1 MARSVAKRTTSSAPD
16 TKFRSAN
23 DIKLPGE
30 LDLHR
35 FDLAQA
41 CVHTEDPRNWPEE
54 EPPCVVLRAYG
65 PEEIAKILIKQFHV
79 GIRKCS
85 IAYLWTENMGQ
96 GAKVTLGK
104 AAKASA
110 RWQFIA
116 QVDFVLVFNH
126 SAWRILTEEQKIAL
140 VDHELMHCDIDG
152 EKDKAM
158 IVPHDIEEF
167 ATIVKRW
174 GLWKPDLQSFGDA
187 CVIARQGDLFAQPTG
202 AGLAAVEAN
211 IKRIG
216 DDVAALTKS
225 DPMREIMK
233 RVVDEVN
240 SGALDKDG
248 VKATATMSG
257 GTMKIV
263 EDQSAHQLP
272 MSVDDFA
279 NHPKPPAASK
289 VTPLRAD

>member
-104 AAKASA
+104 AAKAPA

-116 QVDFVLVFNH
+116 QVDFVLVF
-126 SAWRILTEEQKIAL
+126 
-140 VDHELMHCDIDG
+140 
-152 EKDKAM
+152 
-158 IVPHDIEEF
+158 
-167 ATIVKRW
+167 KR
-174 GLWKPDLQSFGDA
+174 QA
-187 CVIARQGDLFAQPTG
+187 
-202 AGLAAVEAN
+202 LAAEYQRRSLRQMAAVRGVSWQAVQQQLVRVGVRLRT
-211 IKRIG
+211 KGG
-216 DDVAALTKS
+216 DQRRFRYAALARDRIYDS
-225 DPMREIMK
+225 SPLLA
-233 RVVDEVN
+233 N
-240 SGALDKDG
+240 
-248 VKATATMSG
+248 
-257 GTMKIV
+257 V
-263 EDQSAHQLP
+263 ELA
-272 MSVDDFA
+272 
-279 NHPKPPAASK
+279 
-289 VTPLRAD
+289 

>member
-187 CVIARQGDLFAQPTG
+187 CVIARQGDLFQQYVGESRERDVHAPELD
-202 AGLAAVEAN
+202 AIVAN
-211 IKRIG
+211 TQR
-216 DDVAALTKS
+216 

-240 SGALDKDG
+240 SGALDTEG

-257 GTMKIV
+257 GTM
-263 EDQSAHQLP
+263 LP

>member
-104 AAKASA
+104 AAKAPA

-167 ATIVKRW
+167 GLIVKRW

-187 CVIARQGDLFAQPTG
+187 CVIARQGDLFQQYVG
-202 AGLAAVEAN
+202 ES
-211 IKRIG
+211 RE
-216 DDVAALTKS
+216 
-225 DPMREIMK
+225 REIMK

-240 SGALDKDG
+240 SGALDTEG